1 MNNIVSLEKQL
12 MVLIHLAMEQEEI
25 SQKLDVLLTKFD
37 TLIETQKRDF
47 RTESEWIDKQD
58 TMKVL
63 KCSERTL
70 QSLRD
75 SGILSYSRPLGGTKI
90 FYRRK
95 DVMDLFEKNFTG
107 TI

>member
-1 MNNIVSLEKQL
+1 MNNIVSLEKKL
-12 MVLIHLAMEQEEI
+12 KALIHQAMESEEL
-25 SQKLDVLLTKFD
+25 SHKLDVLITKFD
-37 TLIETQKRDF
+37 TLIETQKRDSK
-47 RTESEWIDKQD
+47 TESEWIDKQE
-58 TMKVL
+58 TVEIL

-95 DVMDLFEKNFTG
+95 DVMALFEKNFTG

>member
-1 MNNIVSLEKQL
+1 M
-12 MVLIHLAMEQEEI
+12 AMQPEEL
-25 SQKLDVLLTKFD
+25 SQKLDVLITKVE
-37 TLIETQKRDF
+37 TLIETKKHDF
-47 RTESEWIDKQD
+47 RTNSEWIDKEE
-58 TMKVL
+58 TMRIL

-75 SGILSYSRPLGGTKI
+75 NGLLFYSRPFGGTKI

-95 DVMDLFEKNFTG
+95 DVMALFEKNFNG

>member
-1 MNNIVSLEKQL
+1 ML
-12 MVLIHLAMEQEEI
+12 LIHIAMQPEGI
-25 SQKLDVLLTKFD
+25 SQKLDALLIKVD
-37 TLIETQKRDF
+37 TLIETQKNDF
-47 RTESEWIDKQD
+47 KTNSEWIDKEE
-58 TMKVL
+58 TMRIL

-75 SGILSYSRPLGGTKI
+75 SGILSFSRPFGGTKI

-95 DVMDLFEKNFTG
+95 DVMALFVKNFNG